1 MFFEHSLCARHWTR
15 NFVYTDANSVNSLLL
30 GNVIAPVL
38 WARKLK
44 LRRLYNLPKITQ
56 LKGGNVQAQ
65 HKSDS

>member
-1 MFFEHSLCARHWTR
+1 MPGTGLGILYILILILSAVFCW
-15 NFVYTDANSVNSLLL
+15 V

-65 HKSDS
+65 HESDP